1 MSSTRPETAG
11 KVGDQESAGSTN
23 VFDQDHDAPRSKHGH
38 EEEEEEDTAS
48 PRGSDLISTE
58 TNSVSG
64 WNICQ
69 TDTAP
74 PADQSHGSVTH
85 SC

>member
-1 MSSTRPETAG
+1 MSSTRPEGAS

-23 VFDQDHDAPRSKHGH
+23 VFDQDQDAPRSKHGH
-38 EEEEEEDTAS
+38 EEEEEEEEEDMAS
-48 PRGSDLISTE
+48 PGGSDLISTE
-58 TNSVSG
+58 TNSFSG

-74 PADQSHGSVTH
+74 PADQ
-85 SC
+85 